1 MSTALVISLPC
12 AKIHGM
18 DYKEALA
25 FLNSLQ
31 SKGIR
36 PSLRD
41 IAKAL
46 ARFGHPQLKFP
57 SLHIA
62 GTNGKGSTA
71 AFLSSIL
78 TRAGYKVGLFIS
90 PHLHSVRERIQING
104 QPISKEDFAL
114 FVQELK
120 DHLSVTLTYFEF
132 LTLLGFFYFATQGVE
147 VAVIETGL
155 GGRLD
160 ATNLLQPE
168 ITIITNVGLEHEHW
182 LGHSLKKIALEKA
195 GIVKEGVPLVTGIK
209 QKTARHWVEAVC
221 ALKQAPFYRLGK
233 DFRYRK
239 NGFPSAWEAG
249 LTFHYYG
256 LNWHFKHLQ
265 PGLLGLHQ
273 IKNATLALGALEV
286 LSKKDFT
293 FTASDIRL
301 GLKETVWPAR
311 FEIVRKSPWV
321 VLDGA
326 HNPDGMRALR
336 VTLKALKFENLI
348 LVIGVMQDKRVKGM
362 LRLIAPLATYVITT
376 APNMP
381 RAMKPE
387 LLKKLAAAYCPHVN
401 SILPLK
407 AAIEKALTLAKNKD
421 LVLITGSLYTVAA
434 ARELFLSVEKD

>member
-1 MSTALVISLPC
+1 
-12 AKIHGM
+12 M

-36 PSLRD
+36 PGLKN
-41 IAKAL
+41 IARAL
-46 ARFGHPQLKFP
+46 AHFGHPQLKFP

-78 TRAGYKVGLFIS
+78 VQAGYKVGLFIS
-90 PHLHSVRERIQING
+90 PHLHSVRERIQINH
-104 QPISKEDFAL
+104 QPISKEEFAFL
-114 FVQELK
+114 VQELK
-120 DHLSVTLTYFEF
+120 DHLPVTLTYFEF
-132 LTLLGFFYFATQGVE
+132 LTLLSFFYFAAQGVE

-160 ATNLLQPE
+160 ATNLLRPE
-168 ITIITNVGLEHEHW
+168 VAIITNVGLEHEHW

-209 QKTARHWVEAVC
+209 QKAARYWVEAIC
-221 ALKQAPFYRLGK
+221 ALKQAPFYRLGR

-239 NGFPSAWEAG
+239 ASSQIGWEG
-249 LTFHYYG
+249 GTSFHYYG
-256 LNWHFKHLQ
+256 LNWRFKHLS

-273 IKNATLALGALEV
+273 IKNATLALGVLEI
-286 LSKKDFT
+286 LRKKGFS
-293 FTASDIRL
+293 FTASDIQL

-311 FEIVRKSPWV
+311 FEVVRKGPWV

-326 HNPDGMRALR
+326 HNPDGMRALKA
-336 VTLKALKFENLI
+336 TLKALKFENLI
-348 LVIGVMQDKRVKGM
+348 LLIGVMQDKKVKGM
-362 LRLIAPLATYVITT
+362 LRLIAPLATHIITT
-376 APNMP
+376 APDMP

-387 LLKKLAAAYCPHVN
+387 VLKKLAAAYCPCVN

-407 AAIEKALTLAKNKD
+407 AAIEKALTLANSKD
-421 LVLITGSLYTVAA
+421 LVLITGSLYTVAI